1 MGLHSYLYF
10 SILIFTS
17 PLLSLLLHSYL
28 YSSTLIST
36 SPLLSLLLHSYLY
49 FSTLIF
55 TNFARKS
62 TWIQDP
68 RIPLFC
74 DYAPQLGQ
82 IPKFFQ
88 KFDLKA
94 PLMVIKGWDGL
105 NLSLMDEEHDR

>member
-55 TNFARKS
+55 TNLARKS

-74 DYAPQLGQ
+74 DYALDDHTIDKKNPIGTIINQADCSQ
-82 IPKFFQ
+82 FF
-88 KFDLKA
+88 F
-94 PLMVIKGWDGL
+94 VISLPIFAGL
-105 NLSLMDEEHDR
+105 L